1 MAKKLGTFLASIAIL
16 GGLVGL
22 FLLPRGGLFLDHA
35 VDIVLCGR
43 SFVSSGL
50 LYFWMTFDRA

>member
-35 VDIVLCGR
+35 VDIVLCG
-43 SFVSSGL
+43 VLLSSGL
-50 LYFWMTFDRA
+50 LYFWMTFDRD